1 MKLAKEKV
9 KGYEDMNESKKLPIM
24 FRSNMADGVYRY
36 TENGENIALI
46 KEGDSYTIFDYESRN
61 LTEPASIQEVNKAL
75 REYRNKNNSAETTK
89 KGDAQFALPDSS
101 KESKVLGEKIA
112 DFIEAVSQMLEQSK
126 ISKRKLKIAALSDSH
141 KKL

>member
-9 KGYEDMNESKKLPIM
+9 KGYEDMNESKKLPTM

-75 REYRNKNNSAETTK
+75 REYRNKNNSAEMN
-89 KGDAQFALPDSS
+89 G
-101 KESKVLGEKIA
+101 
-112 DFIEAVSQMLEQSK
+112 
-126 ISKRKLKIAALSDSH
+126 
-141 KKL
+141 